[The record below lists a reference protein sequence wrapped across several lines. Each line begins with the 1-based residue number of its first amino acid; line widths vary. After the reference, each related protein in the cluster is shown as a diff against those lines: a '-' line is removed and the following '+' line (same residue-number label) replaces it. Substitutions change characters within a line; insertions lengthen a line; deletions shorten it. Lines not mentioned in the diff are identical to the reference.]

1 MSFLF
6 IYSLINYY
14 TALSSLTLQSSLGG
28 GSSGSA
34 ARAASQGSGAYPNTH
49 AGLVAP
55 PARMVSREEPVC
67 NYQALE
73 QTAAPGLQQTP
84 VETLTGYSTS
94 ALARLVS
101 PLKDSF
107 PAQHPVLAIRSA
119 FPNADGPR
127 LISYQTS
134 REGN

>member
-34 ARAASQGSGAYPNTH
+34 ARAASQGSGACPNTH

-55 PARMVSREEPVC
+55 PARLAGREIPAC

-84 VETLTGYSTS
+84 VEILTG
-94 ALARLVS
+94 
-101 PLKDSF
+101 
-107 PAQHPVLAIRSA
+107 
-119 FPNADGPR
+119 
-127 LISYQTS
+127 
-134 REGN
+134 